1 MSEQTQRTEGQ
12 TPGKDQLRIIDI
24 KAQKIQ
30 LAKEVFEAIFS
41 QSEHPAERENRII
54 FITSF
59 GIVTSDPASVE
70 CPEAHT
76 MVLDSLMGRID
87 EAAAKLAQ
95 ENPEAEIANIGS
107 YIRVKHA
114 VVRSFEG
121 NEILKTGELVV
132 FVDSIHALAFGR
144 TQTT

>member
-12 TPGKDQLRIIDI
+12 TPGKDQFRIIDI
-24 KAQKIQ
+24 KAQKIR

-41 QSEHPAERENRII
+41 QSEHPAEREYRII

-70 CPEAHT
+70 CTEAHT
-76 MVLDSLMGRID
+76 MVLDSLMGCID

-95 ENPEAEIANIGS
+95 ENPEAEIADTGS

-132 FVDSIHALAFGR
+132 FADSIHALAFGR